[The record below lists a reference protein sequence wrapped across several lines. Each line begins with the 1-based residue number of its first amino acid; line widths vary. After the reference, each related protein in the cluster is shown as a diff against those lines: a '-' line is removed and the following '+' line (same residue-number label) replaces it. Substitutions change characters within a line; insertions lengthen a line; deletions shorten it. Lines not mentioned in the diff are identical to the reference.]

1 MSNPNRCAT
10 HRRNSNDGVMEQT
23 EGGGVKVLHVI
34 ASMAPEWGGTAV
46 AVAGLTKALAEH
58 GVYSEVVTT
67 HESEGELLP
76 TPHLPRHCFRRGL
89 AARVWSAYSRPLA
102 AHLERTIADF
112 DIVHVHGLWHF
123 GGLIACR
130 IARRKGVP
138 YVVSL
143 RGEMDGRRLRYKRSK
158 KRIYRALFLDRALR
172 DAAALHAVSTAECQ
186 HVAALGLQTPVFVCP
201 NGVDLAQFDELAGQH
216 RNSLLRNYR
225 QLQNRRVVLY
235 LGRIES
241 LKGLDVL
248 AQAFAYVA
256 AKLQDVVLLVAGR
269 DEDGTLA
276 DVQRTLREA
285 GVADRMVFTGFLTGS
300 RKFAALACADLFVL
314 PSYSEGFSKAVLEAL
329 AAGLPVV
336 ISEQCNFPEV
346 ERAKAGFVVP
356 SKSTSVADAIATIL
370 ADADLAKRMANNAR
384 GLIEAHYQWSVIAGR
399 MAQHYVE
406 LRDAGNRSMPPQ
418 RLAHR

>member
-1 MSNPNRCAT
+1 
-10 HRRNSNDGVMEQT
+10 MEQT
-23 EGGGVKVLHVI
+23 EGSRVKVLHVI

-76 TPHLPRHCFRRGL
+76 TPHLTRHCFPRGL
-89 AARVWSAYSRPLA
+89 ATRVWSAYSRPLA

-123 GGLIACR
+123 AGLIACR

-138 YVVSL
+138 YIVSL
-143 RGEMDGRRLRYKRSK
+143 RGEMDGRRLRYKRFR
-158 KRIYRALFLDRALR
+158 KRIYRTLFLDRALR
-172 DAAALHAVSTAECQ
+172 GAAALHAVSAAECD
-186 HVAALGLQTPVFVCP
+186 HVASLSLQTPVLVCP
-201 NGVDLAQFDELAGQH
+201 NGVDLAQFDELPDQRH
-216 RNSLLRNYR
+216 NDLLWNYR
-225 QLQNRRVVLY
+225 QLQNSRVVLY

-248 AQAFAYVA
+248 ARAFADVA
-256 AKLQDVVLLVAGR
+256 VKHQDVVLLIAGR
-269 DEDGTLA
+269 DEDGTLT
-276 DVQRTLREA
+276 DVQRRLCEA
-285 GVADRMVFTGFLTGS
+285 GVADRVVFTGFLTGS

-314 PSYSEGFSKAVLEAL
+314 PSYSEGFSNAVLEAL
-329 AAGLPVV
+329 AARLPVV
-336 ISEQCNFPEV
+336 ISEECNFSEV

-356 SKSTSVADAIATIL
+356 SKSAPVAAAIATIL

-384 GLIEAHYQWSVIAGR
+384 GLIEAHYQWSVIAGG

-406 LRDAGNRSMPPQ
+406 LLDAGKRATPPQ
-418 RLAHR
+418 RLAYR

>member
-1 MSNPNRCAT
+1 MSSLNRCAT
-10 HRRNSNDGVMEQT
+10 HGRNSNDGVMEQT

-76 TPHLPRHCFRRGL
+76 TPHLTRHCFRRGL
-89 AARVWSAYSRPLA
+89 AARIWSAYSRPLA

-130 IARRKGVP
+130 IARRKGIP

-143 RGEMDGRRLRYKRSK
+143 HGEMDGRRLRYKRYR
-158 KRIYRALFLDRALR
+158 KRVYRALFLDRALR
-172 DAAALHAVSTAECQ
+172 CATALHAVSAAECH
-186 HVAALGLQTPVFVCP
+186 HVTSLGLQTPVFVCP
-201 NGVDLAQFDELAGQH
+201 VGVDLAQFDELPGLH
-216 RNSLLRNYR
+216 HNGLLRSYR
-225 QLQNRRVVLY
+225 QLQNSRIVLY

-248 AQAFAYVA
+248 ARAFAYIA
-256 AKLQDVVLLVAGR
+256 AKHQDVVLLVAGR

-276 DVQRTLREA
+276 DVQRTLCEA
-285 GVADRMVFTGFLTGS
+285 GVADRVVFAGFLVGT

-314 PSYSEGFSKAVLEAL
+314 PSYSEGFSSAVLEAL
-329 AAGLPVV
+329 AARLPVV
-336 ISEQCNFPEV
+336 ISEQCNFSEV
-346 ERAKAGFVVP
+346 ERANAGFVVP
-356 SKSTSVADAIATIL
+356 SKSAPVADAIATIL

-384 GLIEAHYQWSVIAGR
+384 GLIEAHYQWPVIAGR

-406 LRDAGNRSMPPQ
+406 LRDAGKRLIPPQ
-418 RLAHR
+418 